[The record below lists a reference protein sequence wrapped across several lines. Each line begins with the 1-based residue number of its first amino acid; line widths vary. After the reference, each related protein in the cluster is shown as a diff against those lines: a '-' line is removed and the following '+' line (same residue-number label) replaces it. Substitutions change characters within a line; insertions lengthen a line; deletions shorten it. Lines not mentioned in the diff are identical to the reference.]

1 MLNDKSYHFQ
11 EVGDFMKNRYLIIVT
26 LILSI
31 ISLFI
36 GVADINIFSMG
47 QEELHI
53 LLISRVPRLIS
64 ILVAGCGMSICGV
77 IMQQISNNKFVSPTT
92 AATIDSAKLG
102 VLISI
107 ISFES
112 VTMTQK
118 MILAFIFSLLGT
130 FIFMTI
136 LKKVKAKN
144 TIFIPL
150 VGIMVGNVIGSIT
163 DFFAFKFN
171 LVQNMGSFLQ
181 GNFSS
186 IIKGNYEMLF
196 LSIPMVILA
205 FTYVHKFTL
214 VGMGEEMSTN
224 LGLNYKK
231 VTNIGLGIVALISAL
246 VIITVGS
253 VPFVGLIVP
262 NIVSIMQGDNLAKN
276 MPKVALLGSIFVLA
290 CDVISRIVIFPYEI
304 PIDLTVGVIGGVI
317 FLYLILRRN
326 K

>member
-1 MLNDKSYHFQ
+1 
-11 EVGDFMKNRYLIIVT
+11 MKKRYLIPVVV
-26 LILSI
+26 ILSL

-36 GVADINIFSMG
+36 GVANINIFSMG
-47 QEELHI
+47 QEDINI

-102 VLISI
+102 VLFSI
-107 ISFES
+107 IIFAQ
-112 VTMTQK
+112 VTMVQK
-118 MILAFIFSLLGT
+118 MILAFIFSLIGT
-130 FIFMTI
+130 FIFMMI
-136 LKKVKAKN
+136 LKKVKVKN

-171 LVQNMGSFLQ
+171 LIQNMGSFLQ

-186 IIKGNYEMLF
+186 ILKGNYEILY

-205 FTYVHKFTL
+205 FLYVHKFTL

-224 LGLNYKK
+224 LGLNYKR
-231 VTNIGLGIVALISAL
+231 VTNIGVTIVSLVSAL
-246 VIITVGS
+246 VVITVGTI
-253 VPFVGLIVP
+253 PFIGLIIP
-262 NIVSIMQGDNLAKN
+262 NIVSIFLGDNLSKN
-276 MPKVALLGSIFVLA
+276 MPIVALLGSIFLLI
-290 CDVISRIVIFPYEI
+290 CDIISRILIFPYEI
-304 PIDLTVGVIGGVI
+304 PIDLTVGVIGGII
-317 FLYLILRRN
+317 FLYLIFRRN